1 MSREATAYPLMYD
14 TASLSLSQEYM
25 STAYDIEG
33 WVADDDA
40 DDETKGDMPF
50 TLPGVTYIKKLGEGG
65 QGKVVLVETKH
76 GQAAL
81 KWSGMA
87 SHLPDVE
94 KNDVVIEANNLE
106 ALGEH
111 PHLIKML
118 GRGDKVQGNTRYLY
132 VILELHEGDLF
143 DWQLEFRKPAKH
155 AEWKRLGRDVL
166 IHQELVLRHMAAHVG
181 LALEHMQ
188 SKGYIHR
195 DVKPE
200 NMGRKWTPNLVIVLA
215 DLGFARQIADEKG
228 QLTNPKLRNF
238 RPATTWSYAGPATLK
253 GLPQYYVDDAH
264 TLIFSL
270 VRSFYI
276 YGKHP
281 MFDSHNKRQMA
292 YLKEMFLAAPDR
304 FLAEVEPP
312 AYRIRPLFPQ
322 WLLSIIENIN
332 LALPTQKVDYS
343 QLVVRPANAGSA
355 QDNEEEEEETET
367 NRRDKRALSKKS
379 SSSEVLVNPSIDV
392 GNFLKA
398 SSSAAAKSAPI
409 KKAQVELF

>member
-1 MSREATAYPLMYD
+1 MSGE
-14 TASLSLSQEYM
+14 
-25 STAYDIEG
+25 YDIKG
-33 WVADDDA
+33 WVADADA
-40 DDETKGDMPF
+40 DDTTNGDMPF
-50 TLPGVTYIKKLGEGG
+50 PLDGVAYVKMLGEGG

-81 KWSGMA
+81 KWA
-87 SHLPDVE
+87 SLPAHAPSWE
-94 KNDVVIEANNLE
+94 KNDMVIEAKNLE

-118 GRGDKVQGNTRYLY
+118 GHGDKVHENTRYLY
-132 VILELHEGDLF
+132 LILELHEGDLY

-166 IHQELVLRHMAAHVG
+166 VHQDIVLRHMAAHIG
-181 LALEHMQ
+181 LALDHMQ

-200 NMGRKWTPNLVIVLA
+200 NMGRKWTPELNIVLA
-215 DLGFARQIADEKG
+215 DLGFARQITDEKG
-228 QLTNPKLRNF
+228 ALIDPKDRGF

-253 GLPQYYVDDAH
+253 GHHQYYVDDAH

-270 VRSFYI
+270 VRNFYI

-292 YLKEMFLAAPDR
+292 YLKETFLAAPDR

-312 AYRIRPLFPQ
+312 AYRIRPLFSQ

-332 LALPTQKVDYS
+332 LVLPDQKVDYQ
-343 QLVVRPANAGSA
+343 QLVIRPANLGSS
-355 QDNEEEEEETET
+355 QEEEEEESK
-367 NRRDKRALSKKS
+367 RGDKRVRSSSSSKK
-379 SSSEVLVNPSIDV
+379 SEVLVGPSIDI

-398 SSSAAAKSAPI
+398 SSSVSAKSAPI

>member
-1 MSREATAYPLMYD
+1 
-14 TASLSLSQEYM
+14 M
-25 STAYDIEG
+25 STAHDIEEG
-33 WVADDDA
+33 WVPDEDA
-40 DDETKGDMPF
+40 DDPTHGGMPF
-50 TLPGVTYIKKLGEGG
+50 TLEGVTYIKKLGEGG

-81 KWSGMA
+81 KWS
-87 SHLPDVE
+87 SLPAHVLDWE
-94 KNDVVIEANNLE
+94 KNDTVIEAKNLE

-118 GRGDKVQGNTRYLY
+118 GRGDKVQGNTRYMY
-132 VILELHEGDLF
+132 VLLELHGGDLF

-166 IHQELVLRHMAAHVG
+166 IHQETVLRNVAAHIG

-228 QLTNPKLRNF
+228 VLIDPTLRNF

-253 GLPQYYVDDAH
+253 NQPQYYVDDAH

-292 YLKEMFLAAPDR
+292 YLKETFLAAPDR

-312 AYRIRPLFPQ
+312 AFRIRPHFPQ

-332 LALPTQKVDYS
+332 LVLPTQKVDYS
-343 QLVVRPANAGSA
+343 QLVVRPANAGSSRA
-355 QDNEEEEEETET
+355 EDEEEEEEEENETET
-367 NRRDKRALSKKS
+367 KRGDKRVLASSKKS
-379 SSSEVLVNPSIDV
+379 SSEILVEPSIDV
-392 GNFLKA
+392 GNFLK
-398 SSSAAAKSAPI
+398 SSSAKSVPI